1 MACNQAWRRLC
12 HFARWLAGSRA
23 CRQRWIIGA
32 ARVMRGHQLRPLP
45 INLTAAQFYEA
56 EFALLSFCSYQLSS
70 GDKVLRVINWIYCSF
85 KFPGSLSL
93 HTLPSAKWRYTMF
106 ATDIY
111 SPRKS
116 LTVMCSKFIAF
127 FFTCFIISFLP
138 PQDFLSQL
146 CVWVRKTRRQ
156 KKQAKKKEL
165 NQQTKKQ
172 RKQNNFAK
180 LIKPNTPTKPRK
192 NFILV
197 VTVESGGKNS
207 PTLYSLRLWY
217 LFLSATSD

>member
-1 MACNQAWRRLC
+1 
-12 HFARWLAGSRA
+12 
-23 CRQRWIIGA
+23 
-32 ARVMRGHQLRPLP
+32 MRGHQLRPLP

-70 GDKVLRVINWIYCSF
+70 GDKVLRVINWIYCSL
-85 KFPGSLSL
+85 KCPGSLSL
-93 HTLPSAKWRYTMF
+93 HTLPSAKWRYIMF

-111 SPRKS
+111 NPRKS

-127 FFTCFIISFLP
+127 FSMCFIISFLP
-138 PQDFLSQL
+138 QQDFLSQSINF
-146 CVWVRKTRRQ
+146 VSGSERHEDRKSRQ
-156 KKQAKKKEL
+156 KTEL

-180 LIKPNTPTKPRK
+180 LVKPNTPTEPRE

-197 VTVESGGKNS
+197 VYSWVRWEEFTNS
-207 PTLYSLRLWY
+207 IFTKTLIFVPLGYERLD
-217 LFLSATSD
+217 FFSI